1 MWKGAVH
8 LLLWRVP
15 AEVLWILQ
23 WGVPLEGNSV
33 FVIVGLQPIRCRHVW
48 SMIAVS
54 WIRFSLAFLS
64 RRTFFRQSVSFHFTN
79 LLFSSE
85 YSQGALKEHKV
96 QALQSCTCQS
106 CSNAISI
113 LLCDSCD
120 MSKYSSSPPGG
131 TARQFTL
138 VGPESKVL
146 QKCAIRNAGEAKKY
160 FHDSFVH
167 QRLFIYILQKHL
179 SALMCSSHP
188 VYHGC
193 YKLRVWKC
201 SPQKRMSKKF
211 LFSF

>member
-1 MWKGAVH
+1 MD
-8 LLLWRVP
+8 WRYF
-15 AEVLWILQ
+15 ILF
-23 WGVPLEGNSV
+23 E
-33 FVIVGLQPIRCRHVW
+33 FDI
-48 SMIAVS
+48 
-54 WIRFSLAFLS
+54 
-64 RRTFFRQSVSFHFTN
+64 
-79 LLFSSE
+79 LLFCTLISVANKEFSIHRICDQCE
-85 YSQGALKEHKV
+85 KEQSTFYCGECQLKYCESCNGVFHSKGALKEHKV

-131 TARQFTL
+131 TARRFTL

-193 YKLRVWKC
+193 YKLRV
-201 SPQKRMSKKF
+201 
-211 LFSF
+211 